1 MVRRLGHLAA
11 VAFAAFT
18 LSACDNDNDASDLGT
33 PPSVTT
39 ATVEILHGSQNAPA
53 VNVLLDQAPRITD
66 LDYKEAAFERLSVGS
81 VDVQVDGLLPGGAT
95 TTVVPE
101 TSIPVDEGVR
111 TTIIASGDVT
121 SLVPFVLFDTTP
133 SIASDQTRVRVLHA
147 ASTAPAVSVYVNAPG
162 EDIFG
167 AGAAGLLGTIE
178 YDPVDYATVGLL
190 GPVEVPAG
198 PYQVRVTVP
207 SPVDA
212 ADILYDSGVID
223 LPGGADLL
231 IAAVPTTRPGDAPIS
246 LLASTGSALLEF
258 PDVDTPTNLRVAHA
272 SPNAPNVDVVVNDDF
287 AASPRPIADRAFG
300 TITDYVPVTLGD
312 NYKVVPTTA
321 DTPVVI
327 DVTPAFTLG
336 TDNTLIASGLL
347 PAAAPFDLTPIPL
360 VDDNRPV
367 ATEAKVRLIHGSP
380 AAGDVDIYVVPAGTT
395 IDASVE
401 PNFSDVPLGA
411 DTGYVSLADGTY
423 DVLIDPVDDAI
434 PDLSLPGLTFSAGG
448 VYSAIAV
455 DAVGGGTPLG
465 VITFDDF

>member
-1 MVRRLGHLAA
+1 MLRRFGHLA
-11 VAFAAFT
+11 VITCAALA

-39 ATVEILHGSQNAPA
+39 ATVEIIHGSQNAPA
-53 VNVLLDQAPRITD
+53 VNVLLDQSPRITD
-66 LDYKEAAFERLSVGS
+66 LDYKQAAFERLTVGD
-81 VDVQVDGLLPGGAT
+81 VDIQVDGILPGGAT

-101 TSIPVDEGVR
+101 TTLPVDEGVR
-111 TTIIASGDVT
+111 TTVIASGDVG
-121 SLVPFVLFDTTP
+121 SLTPFVLFDTTP
-133 SIASDQTRVRVLHA
+133 TIAADQTRVRVLHA

-167 AGAAGLLGTIE
+167 AGAAGLVGTIE
-178 YDPVDYATVGLL
+178 YDPVNYETVGLL
-190 GPVEVPAG
+190 DLGQVPAG

-207 SPVDA
+207 NPVDA

-258 PDVDTPTNLRVAHA
+258 LDVDTSTNLRVAHA
-272 SPNAPNVDVVVNDDF
+272 SPNAPAVDVVINDDF

-321 DTPVVI
+321 DSPVVL
-327 DVTPAFTLG
+327 DLTPAFTVG
-336 TDNTLIASGLL
+336 TDNTLIAAGLL
-347 PAAAPFDLTPIPL
+347 PAAAPIELEAIAL
-360 VDDNRPV
+360 LDDNRPV

-395 IDASVE
+395 IDDTVT
-401 PNFSDVPLGA
+401 PNFSDVPFGA
-411 DTGYVSLADGTY
+411 DTGYVSLADGSY

-434 PDLSLPGLTFSAGG
+434 PDLSLPGLTFSAGS
-448 VYSAIAV
+448 VYSAIAI
-455 DAVGGGTPLG
+455 DAVGGGTPLS